1 VLSVAFAMG
10 QPGGAPAQGAQSGGG
25 LLGLLPMVL
34 IFVIIYF
41 LIIWPQQKQQKK
53 HAAML
58 KGLQKGDKVIAAG
71 GIHGTVA
78 GVDDARGIVVVKID
92 DNVKIEVQRSAV
104 SAKLEK

>member
-1 VLSVAFAMG
+1 MFSVAFAMG
-10 QPGGAPAQGAQSGGG
+10 QGGAPAQGGQAGGG

-58 KGLQKGDKVIAAG
+58 KGLQKGDKVVAAG
-71 GIHGTVA
+71 GIHGTVV
-78 GVDDARGIVVVKID
+78 GVDDARNVVVVKID
-92 DNVKIEVQRSAV
+92 ENVKIEVQKSTV
-104 SAKLEK
+104 TVKLEK